1 MNVNKITQHSREHTF
16 PCVLEN
22 IGPGDAGNPGL
33 IVFFYK
39 TSSHQIIGVV
49 LSKGESVWFPGYY
62 ATNWSV
68 DSHPHHWIP
77 VDIQITHGDIK

>member
-1 MNVNKITQHSREHTF
+1 MNVNKIDQPKKQHTF

-22 IGPGDAGNPGL
+22 TGSGDTGCEGL

-39 TSSHQIIGVV
+39 ISSQQIVGVV
-49 LSKGESVWFPGYY
+49 LSKGNPTWFPGYY
-62 ATNWSV
+62 ASNWSV
-68 DSHPHHWIP
+68 DSYPHHWIP

>member
-1 MNVNKITQHSREHTF
+1 MNVNKIKQHSREHTF

-22 IGPGDAGNPGL
+22 IGSGDAGCEGL

-39 TSSHQIIGVV
+39 ISSHQIVGVV
-49 LSKGESVWFPGYY
+49 LYKGNSTWCPGYY
-62 ATNWSV
+62 ASNWSV
-68 DSHPHHWIP
+68 DSHPHHWVP